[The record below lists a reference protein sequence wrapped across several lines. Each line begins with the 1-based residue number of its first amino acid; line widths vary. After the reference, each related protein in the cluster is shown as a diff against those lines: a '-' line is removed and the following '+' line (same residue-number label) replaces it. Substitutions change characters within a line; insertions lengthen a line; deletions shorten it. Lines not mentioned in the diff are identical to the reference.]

1 MSLRKEV
8 NVLRSCTD
16 RVHIMKLS
24 SMVYVTPPYEGLE
37 RGT

>member
-16 RVHIMKLS
+16 RVHHHEDV
-24 SMVYVTPPYEGLE
+24 VYVTPPYEGLE
-37 RGT
+37 G